1 MFDLHV
7 GKITDH
13 FRSRWVNCKNDVR
26 KAESGNMKNVKQKIL
41 QSHFL
46 QCDHQGFLKDVEVRL
61 TDKTQSSDPT
71 SFTEWEYWELCLLR
85 ALILKVTIGSL
96 FTLTNTFTAMFGSPE
111 LFEFCL
117 FDCTILSA
125 SWVHDLIAQSY
136 RASEWKSVV
145 VGSNPTQ
152 ANFL

>member
-7 GKITDH
+7 GEITNH
-13 FRSRWVNCKNDVR
+13 FRSSWVNYKNDVR
-26 KAESGNMKNVKQKIL
+26 KAENGNMKNVKQKFL

-46 QCDHQGFLKDVEVRL
+46 QCDHQGFFKDVKVQL
-61 TDKTQSSDPT
+61 TDKTQASDPA
-71 SFTEWEYWELCLLR
+71 SFIEWEYWELCLLR
-85 ALILKVTIGSL
+85 ALILKVTISSL
-96 FTLTNTFTAMFGSPE
+96 FTLTNTFTAMFGAPE
-111 LFEFCL
+111 FFEFCL
-117 FDCTILSA
+117 LDRTILSA